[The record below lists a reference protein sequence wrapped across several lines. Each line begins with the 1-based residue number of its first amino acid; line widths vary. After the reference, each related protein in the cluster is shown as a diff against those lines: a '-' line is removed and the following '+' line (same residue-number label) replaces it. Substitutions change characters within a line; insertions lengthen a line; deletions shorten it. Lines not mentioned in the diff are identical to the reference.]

1 MGIRVLYNVKEES
14 DFNFNLFP
22 SCISLRGG
30 YYSIH
35 AYFHYG
41 IVGASQNTLMCKL
54 LHPET

>member
-1 MGIRVLYNVKEES
+1 MVLYNVKEES

-30 YYSIH
+30 YYIH

-54 LHPET
+54 LHPGT